1 MFRLDEDLSGF
12 YALVQ
17 KDELSWCA
25 LGAGRMLRAPTV
37 FEDVVKTICSSY
49 EAFLHKSRA
58 VSGSGNSTL
67 AQATHCYVRSLQTCD
82 YSLLPADKHSRPELA
97 ASGRANAYPP
107 TAHRASVLIEV
118 MPETTEETP
127 KGGEMGTKVAD
138 VMTQRPRAVTP
149 QTPLNEVAEVMETE
163 DVGAV
168 PLVEGDRLVGIVT
181 DRDIV
186 VRAIAKG
193 KDPRGMPASEVS
205 SRELLT
211 VSPDDDLS
219 DALKVM
225 AQYQVRR
232 LAVTAE
238 DDRLVGVVSQA
249 DIALQGKDKDTGQVL
264 EGISRQPQGPRTP

>member
-1 MFRLDEDLSGF
+1 
-12 YALVQ
+12 
-17 KDELSWCA
+17 
-25 LGAGRMLRAPTV
+25 
-37 FEDVVKTICSSY
+37 
-49 EAFLHKSRA
+49 
-58 VSGSGNSTL
+58 
-67 AQATHCYVRSLQTCD
+67 
-82 YSLLPADKHSRPELA
+82 
-97 ASGRANAYPP
+97 
-107 TAHRASVLIEV
+107 
-118 MPETTEETP
+118 
-127 KGGEMGTKVAD
+127 MGTKVAD

-149 QTPLNEVAEVMETE
+149 QTPLSEVAAVMEAE

-219 DALKVM
+219 EALNVM

-232 LAVTAE
+232 LAVTE
-238 DDRLVGVVSQA
+238 DERLVGVVSQA
-249 DIALQGKDKDTGQVL
+249 DVALQGKDKDTGQVV
-264 EGISRQPQGPRTP
+264 EGISRQPQGPRTH

>member
-1 MFRLDEDLSGF
+1 MRIPLKKPGKE
-12 YALVQ
+12 
-17 KDELSWCA
+17 
-25 LGAGRMLRAPTV
+25 R
-37 FEDVVKTICSSY
+37 
-49 EAFLHKSRA
+49 
-58 VSGSGNSTL
+58 
-67 AQATHCYVRSLQTCD
+67 
-82 YSLLPADKHSRPELA
+82 
-97 ASGRANAYPP
+97 
-107 TAHRASVLIEV
+107 
-118 MPETTEETP
+118 
-127 KGGEMGTKVAD
+127 MGTKVAD

-149 QTPLNEVAEVMETE
+149 QTPLNEVAAVMETE

-168 PLVEGDRLVGIVT
+168 PVVEGDRLVGIVT

-219 DALKVM
+219 DALKLM

-238 DDRLVGVVSQA
+238 DDRLVGVVRRPTSPCK
-249 DIALQGKDKDTGQVL
+249 GK
-264 EGISRQPQGPRTP
+264 IRTPARWSRAFRDSRKARAHPDLGARVVLSEAPKGASLRYWVPIQSRVA

>member
-1 MFRLDEDLSGF
+1 
-12 YALVQ
+12 
-17 KDELSWCA
+17 
-25 LGAGRMLRAPTV
+25 
-37 FEDVVKTICSSY
+37 
-49 EAFLHKSRA
+49 
-58 VSGSGNSTL
+58 
-67 AQATHCYVRSLQTCD
+67 
-82 YSLLPADKHSRPELA
+82 
-97 ASGRANAYPP
+97 
-107 TAHRASVLIEV
+107 
-118 MPETTEETP
+118 
-127 KGGEMGTKVAD
+127 MGTKVAD

-168 PLVEGDRLVGIVT
+168 PVVEGDRLVGIVT

-232 LAVTAE
+232 LAVTE
-238 DDRLVGVVSQA
+238 DERLVGVVSQA
-249 DIALQGKDKDTGQVL
+249 DVALQGKDKDTGEMV

>member
-1 MFRLDEDLSGF
+1 
-12 YALVQ
+12 
-17 KDELSWCA
+17 
-25 LGAGRMLRAPTV
+25 
-37 FEDVVKTICSSY
+37 
-49 EAFLHKSRA
+49 
-58 VSGSGNSTL
+58 
-67 AQATHCYVRSLQTCD
+67 
-82 YSLLPADKHSRPELA
+82 
-97 ASGRANAYPP
+97 
-107 TAHRASVLIEV
+107 
-118 MPETTEETP
+118 
-127 KGGEMGTKVAD
+127 MGTKVAD

-163 DVGAV
+163 DVGVV

-219 DALKVM
+219 DALKLM

-249 DIALQGKDKDTGQVL
+249 DVALQGKDKDTGQVV